1 MQLWCP
7 YLVKHLTVKA
17 SPYIRLYSGHGRRA
31 GLHNEAENRRKDL
44 LHLSTA
50 AHSEREGGERYCD
63 PCGPRFAVL
72 IRLREFKGE
81 WILNFSQGNRG
92 VGRTRVIRSDE
103 SILTTVERGQGDR
116 ATAEEGLRMRRAS
129 LASRSPR
136 NNTTS

>member
-1 MQLWCP
+1 M
-7 YLVKHLTVKA
+7 
-17 SPYIRLYSGHGRRA
+17 
-31 GLHNEAENRRKDL
+31 
-44 LHLSTA
+44 
-50 AHSEREGGERYCD
+50 GGERGSTTRQRIAGKICCICRRLLTPKGKGESAIATLAD
-63 PCGPRFAVL
+63 RALPRLYAYE
-72 IRLREFKGE
+72 EFKGE